1 MLFFLSKSPGG
12 QAFGL
17 PYLLIE
23 LFYIGLWW
31 GRTVGRSVGR
41 SVYCHL
47 ITKFSR
53 MGRLPHFLNNGAPL
67 KRNFS
72 ITEIITNRLP
82 RSFRVESPDSFK
94 LPYYQYDSSGKIILE
109 RVFAVFLGLPFDNL
123 AQAPCKTG
131 LPSSNIEQ
139 IHVML
144 NRISRL
150 EATCDIFKL
159 SF

>member
-1 MLFFLSKSPGG
+1 MLLFFLSKSPGG

-17 PYLLIE
+17 PYLLTE

-41 SVYCHL
+41 SVYGHL

-82 RSFRVESPDSFK
+82 PSYRIESPDSFK
-94 LPYYQYDSSGKIILE
+94 LPYYQYDSSGKIIFE
-109 RVFAVFLGLPFDNL
+109 RVFAVFLGLPFDTL
-123 AQAPCKTG
+123 AQARCKTG

-139 IHVML
+139 IHVM
-144 NRISRL
+144 
-150 EATCDIFKL
+150 
-159 SF
+159 